1 MAKTVRR
8 FPKFSLSTLVRVGIG
23 LALVACLLADAAG
36 WRGLP
41 ALTQLERWA
50 YDERVRLF
58 PPGTGDPRVV
68 IVDIDERSL
77 NAEGHWPWGRDKL
90 ALMLHQLFARY
101 QVRVVGF
108 DMAFSEADTSSGIS
122 VLEAA
127 AANELRDVAPF
138 QAFLQRARASLDY
151 DRRFA
156 EEIGKGPVVLGFLVS
171 PKKDRSG
178 VLPRPA
184 FAASALAN
192 AEYGHFSATGY
203 SGNIAPLQAAAIAAG
218 HLLPALDPDG
228 VVRSVPMFIQIGD
241 GFFEAMSLAVLR
253 IYFGNAPLHLE
264 THVEPGEPPQGWVR
278 FVRVGDALRIP
289 LDEMMAA
296 LVPYRGGFRY
306 VSATDVIRGT
316 LGADELKDRIVL
328 VGTSA
333 RGLVDVRATPTAEDL
348 PGVEIHASLISGAL
362 DNAIKSRPTELL
374 AIAVL
379 TILLVGIP
387 LAVLLPRLS
396 ALAATLV
403 VAVVSVLVIGV
414 NAWAWQ
420 AHNLVLP
427 LAGPLVM
434 LAGLY
439 FLDVAWGFFAET
451 RHRKLI
457 TTLFGTYVP
466 KEIVA
471 EMAKE
476 PESYSMH
483 GQSLEM
489 TVLFADIR
497 DFTSIAENRKPRDL
511 KDLVNTFF
519 TKMTVC
525 IQDKRGT
532 VDKYI
537 GDAIMAFWGA
547 PVRDAKHARRALECA
562 LAMQK
567 ALRELDTVFAKK
579 RWPALRIGVGI
590 NCGTMSVGDM
600 GSEFRRSYT
609 VMGDAVNLA
618 SRLEGLTKEYEVG
631 ILVSENIVRAVQ
643 GFVYREVDKVRV
655 KGKQEGVAIFEPI
668 GAQGEVDGDMLAEI
682 ARFHQALAHFRAQRW
697 DEAEALLQELAS
709 VAPAVK
715 LYRLYRERI
724 ADFRASPPGTDWDGV
739 FGFSTK

>member
-1 MAKTVRR
+1 VAKTVRR
-8 FPKFSLSTLVRVGIG
+8 IPKFSLSTLVRVGIG
-23 LALVACLLADAAG
+23 LALVACLLVDAAG
-36 WRGLP
+36 WKGLP
-41 ALTQLERWA
+41 ALTQLERWS

-68 IVDIDERSL
+68 IVDIDEHSL
-77 NAEGHWPWGRDKL
+77 NAEGQWPWGRDKL

-108 DMAFSEADTSSGIS
+108 DVAFSEPDMSSGIA
-122 VLEAA
+122 VLEAVGA
-127 AANELRDVAPF
+127 GELRDVAPL
-138 QAFLQRARASLDY
+138 QSFLQRARVSLDY

-171 PKKDRSG
+171 RKKERSG
-178 VLPRPA
+178 VLPPPA

-192 AEYGHFSATGY
+192 AEYGHFSASGY
-203 SGNIAPLQAAAIAAG
+203 SGNIAPLQAAAVAAG

-228 VVRSVPMFIQIGD
+228 VVRSVPMFIQVGD

-253 IYFGNAPLHLE
+253 IYLGNALIHLE
-264 THVEPGEPPQGWVR
+264 THVEPGKPPQGWIR
-278 FVRVGDALRIP
+278 FVRVGDAVRIP

-306 VSATDVIRGT
+306 VSATDVMRGT
-316 LGADELKDRIVL
+316 LGVDELKDRIVL

-333 RGLVDVRATPTAEDL
+333 QGLADVRATPTAEDL

-362 DNAIKSRPTELL
+362 DNAMKSRPTEML

-379 TILLVGIP
+379 TILFVGIP

-403 VAVVSVLVIGV
+403 VAAVSVLVVGV

-420 AHNLVLP
+420 VHNLVLP

-451 RHRKLI
+451 RHRKLM

-476 PESYSMH
+476 PASYSMH

-497 DFTSIAENRKPRDL
+497 DFTSISENRKPRDL
-511 KDLVNTFF
+511 KDLINTYF

-525 IQDKRGT
+525 IQDKHGT

-537 GDAIMAFWGA
+537 GDTIMAFWGA
-547 PVRDAKHARRALECA
+547 PVRDAKHARRALECG

-567 ALRELDTVFAKK
+567 ALRELDPVFAKK
-579 RWPALRIGVGI
+579 HWPALRIGVGI

-618 SRLEGLTKEYEVG
+618 SRLEGLTKEYGVG
-631 ILVSENIVRAVQ
+631 ILVSENLVRAVQ

-655 KGKQEGVAIFEPI
+655 KGKQKGVAIFEPI
-668 GAQGEVDGDMLAEI
+668 GAQGEVDDETLAEI
-682 ARFHQALAHFRAQRW
+682 ARFNQALAHFRAQRW
-697 DEAEALLQELAS
+697 DEADALLQELAS
-709 VAPAVK
+709 VAPELK

-724 ADFRASPPGTDWDGV
+724 ADFRASPPGADWDGV

>member
-1 MAKTVRR
+1 MPKTVRR
-8 FPKFSLSTLVRVGIG
+8 VPKVSLSTLVRVGIG

-36 WRGLP
+36 WEGLP

-68 IVDIDERSL
+68 IVDIDDRSL

-90 ALMLHQLFARY
+90 ALMLYQLFARY

-108 DMAFSEADTSSGIS
+108 DVAFSEVDTSSGIS

-127 AANELRDVAPF
+127 GRELRDVAPF
-138 QAFLQRARASLDY
+138 QAFLQRTRPSLDY

-171 PKKDRSG
+171 PKQDRSG
-178 VLPRPA
+178 VLPPPA
-184 FAASALAN
+184 FTASALGN
-192 AEYGHFSATGY
+192 AEYGHFSASGY
-203 SGNIAPLQAAAIAAG
+203 SGNIAPLQAAASAAG

-228 VVRSVPMFIQIGD
+228 VTRRVPMFIQVGD

-253 IYFGNAPLHLE
+253 IYLGNAPIHLE
-264 THVEPGEPPQGWVR
+264 THVEPGDPPQGWIR
-278 FVRVGDALRIP
+278 FVRVGDAVRIP

-306 VSATDVIRGT
+306 VSATDVLRGT
-316 LGADELKDRIVL
+316 LGADELKDRIVI

-333 RGLVDVRATPTAEDL
+333 RGLADVRATPTAEDL

-362 DNAIKSRPTELL
+362 DNAIKSRPTEML

-379 TILLVGIP
+379 TILLIGIP

-403 VAVVSVLVIGV
+403 VAAVSALVIGV

-427 LAGPLVM
+427 LASPLVM
-434 LAGLY
+434 LTGLY
-439 FLDVAWGFFAET
+439 FLHVAWGFFAET
-451 RHRKLI
+451 RHRKLM
-457 TTLFGTYVP
+457 TNLFGTYVP

-471 EMAKE
+471 EMAKQ

-483 GQSLEM
+483 GESLEM

-497 DFTSIAENRKPRDL
+497 DFTSISENRKPRDL
-511 KDLVNTFF
+511 KDLINTYF
-519 TKMTVC
+519 TKMTLC
-525 IQDKRGT
+525 IHDKRGT

-547 PVRDAKHARRALECA
+547 PVRDRNHARRALECG

-567 ALRELDTVFAKK
+567 TLRQLDPMFAKK
-579 RWPALRIGVGI
+579 GWPALRIGVGI

-618 SRLEGLTKEYEVG
+618 SRLEGLTKEYGVS
-631 ILVSENIVRAVQ
+631 ILVSEYVVRAVQ
-643 GFVYREVDKVRV
+643 GFIYREVDKVRV
-655 KGKQEGVAIFEPI
+655 RGKQKGVAIFEPI

-682 ARFHQALAHFRAQRW
+682 GRFHLALAHFRAQRW
-697 DEAEALLQELAS
+697 DEAEVLLQELAS

-715 LYRLYRERI
+715 LYWLYRERI
-724 ADFRASPPGTDWDGV
+724 ADFRASPPGADWDGV